1 MSICFIFNNLHRRF
15 VIRFHNTINRE
26 HEEISMFIHVPA
38 NYMYTPSCH
47 HHQPPLLLRTTQ
59 SPQSDW
65 LYHHQDNPVTRI
77 TQSPN
82 RPHIDNPISTSPSE
96 SSKLPSKCMCA
107 VSTSQYRLHGIDSNS
122 RYRFQRGVPISHRGI
137 PYLKTHILKTSIL
150 IKSHI
155 FRNPPFFTIV

>member
-1 MSICFIFNNLHRRF
+1 
-15 VIRFHNTINRE
+15 
-26 HEEISMFIHVPA
+26 MFIHVPA

-47 HHQPPLLLRTTQ
+47 HHQPPPPSGQSNLPNQTDYTIHQ
-59 SPQSDW
+59 DIPVTGYPSPQDI
-65 LYHHQDNPVTRI
+65 PVTRI

-82 RPHIDNPISTSPSE
+82 RPHIDIPISPSPHLRQGHQ
-96 SSKLPSKCMCA
+96 KLPPQSVC
-107 VSTSQYRLHGIDSNS
+107 VQYRLHSIDSNS